1 MNITDKGIKIIK
13 KYEGCKLTSYLCPAK
28 IPTIGWGNTMY
39 KNGSKVQL
47 GQTITQQEADDLLLH
62 HLNYFAERIKDM
74 LKVTLNDN
82 QFNAILSF
90 AYNCGIGNLRISTLF
105 KKLNINPSDPTIKEE
120 FLKWNK
126 GGGKILPGLTKR
138 RTEESQLYF
147 S

>member
-1 MNITDKGIKIIK
+1 MNITDKGINLIK

-47 GQTITQQEADDLLLH
+47 GQTITQQEADDLLVH

-105 KKLNINPSDPTIKEE
+105 RKLNINPSDPSIKEE